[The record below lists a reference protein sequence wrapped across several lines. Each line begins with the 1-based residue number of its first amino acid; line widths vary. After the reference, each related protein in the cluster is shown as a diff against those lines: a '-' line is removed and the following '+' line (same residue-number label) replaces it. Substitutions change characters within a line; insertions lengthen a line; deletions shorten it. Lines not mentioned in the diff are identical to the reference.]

1 MDEKEKAKLEA
12 EAAKKK
18 ADADALIAAEAKKK
32 AEDDAEILAAEAKEA
47 AKDEEIKK
55 LRDERD
61 NYRAVALKRL
71 GKLPADSEFLGEG
84 GKEIEGLIADK
95 VREALIDKEL
105 AAKEREKDDNLKKL
119 TRENAELKLA
129 IKNRPGS
136 SIGAGGAETLEV
148 KDNVFSAE
156 QIASLREKA
165 IRLKADPEKFIE
177 NAKKNFQ
184 ARR

>member
-1 MDEKEKAKLEA
+1 MDEKEKARLEA
-12 EAAKKK
+12 EAAAKLAEETAKK
-18 ADADALIAAEAKKK
+18 AADEAEIAAAEA
-32 AEDDAEILAAEAKEA
+32 ADA

-55 LRDERD
+55 LREERD

-71 GKLPADSEFLGEG
+71 GKLPADSEFLGEN

-95 VREALIDKEL
+95 VREALVDKEI
-105 AAKEREKDDNLKKL
+105 AAKEREREDSLKKL

-136 SIGAGGAETLEV
+136 SIGGGSGDNLDV

-156 QIASLREKA
+156 QLAALRA
-165 IRLKADPEKFIE
+165 RALRLKADPEKFIE
-177 NAKKNFQ
+177 NAKKNLQ
-184 ARR
+184 HRS